1 MGLNEKRP
9 GEEDEA
15 MGMTMTQ
22 KILAAHAGLAEVKAG
37 QLIEAEL
44 DLVLGNDI
52 TSPVAI
58 NEMKKMN
65 RQTVF
70 DKDKIALVMDHFIPN
85 KDIKSAENCKCCRE
99 FACRHEISNYFD
111 VGDMGI
117 EHALLPEK
125 GLVVAGDA
133 VIGADSHTC
142 TYGAL
147 GAFSTGV
154 GSTDMAAGMVT
165 GKAWF
170 KVPSAIRFELVG
182 KPSKWVSGKDVIL
195 HIIGM
200 IGVDGALYRS
210 MEFTGEGIKN
220 LSMDDRFTICNMA
233 IEAGG
238 KNGIFPVDETALQYM
253 KEHSKREFTVYE
265 ADEDAEYD
273 ETYVIDLSRL
283 KPTVSFPHLPSNTR
297 TIDQVG
303 EVKIDQAVIGSCT
316 NGRID
321 DIRAAAEILKGK
333 KVAKG
338 VRCIVIPATQA
349 IYLQAMR
356 EGLLEIFIEAG
367 AVVSTPTCGP
377 CLGGYMGILAAG
389 ERCISTTNRNF
400 VGRMGH
406 VDSEVYLA
414 SPAVAAASAVT
425 GKISV
430 PEELGL

>member
-1 MGLNEKRP
+1 
-9 GEEDEA
+9 

-165 GKAWF
+165 GNAWF

-414 SPAVAAASAVT
+414 SPAVAAASAVA
-425 GKISV
+425 GKITA
-430 PEELGL
+430 PEAVM